1 MAEPPERSK
10 LWAVVPVAGS
20 GKRLRPHT
28 HTHPKALLQ
37 VAGQPIM
44 GHIVDQLVPLG
55 IQRIVL
61 VVGHM
66 GERVVDYVRG
76 RRCFESVVSVQQ
88 VEALGLGHAILLT
101 RDVVGDDPMLIV
113 YGDTV
118 FRADLEPVLASSAD
132 GMLGVQAVED
142 PSRFGVVVEV
152 DGRVQQ
158 LLEKPE
164 IHVSDRAI
172 VGVNLVNTS
181 SLLFQCLDE
190 LMANDLRSR
199 GEFQLTDALQ
209 GMVDQG
215 RRTGYVCHIPVV
227 RLRHSGGPAGNE
239 PAAPRGCARAGLRP
253 RHRRRAA
260 RSHRPIG
267 DREPIGDR
275 ALRFRGSRCP
285 DQQGHPSE
293 LHYRR

>member
-1 MAEPPERSK
+1 MAEVPERSK

-28 HTHPKALLQ
+28 YTHPKPLLQ

-66 GERVVDYVRG
+66 GERIVDYVRQRG
-76 RRCFESVVSVQQ
+76 CFESVMSVEQE
-88 VEALGLGHAILLT
+88 EALGLGHAILLT
-101 RDVVGDDPMLIV
+101 RDIVRDDPMLIV

-132 GMLGVQAVED
+132 GMLGVKTVED

-152 DGRVQQ
+152 DGRVRQ

-164 IHVSDRAI
+164 THVSDRAI
-172 VGVNLVNTS
+172 VGVNLVHAS
-181 SLLFQCLDE
+181 GLLFQCLDE
-190 LMANDLRSR
+190 LMANDVRSR

-209 GMVDQG
+209 GMVDKG
-215 RRTGYVCHIPVV
+215 AELGTFPVTQWFDCGTQEALLETNRQLLEGVPAPDCV
-227 RLRHSGGPAGNE
+227 RGVDPSSTPRPIAVVPGPA
-239 PAAPRGCARAGLRP
+239 RSGCRP
-253 RHRRRAA
+253 TT
-260 RSHRPIG
+260 
-267 DREPIGDR
+267 
-275 ALRFRGSRCP
+275 
-285 DQQGHPSE
+285 
-293 LHYRR
+293 